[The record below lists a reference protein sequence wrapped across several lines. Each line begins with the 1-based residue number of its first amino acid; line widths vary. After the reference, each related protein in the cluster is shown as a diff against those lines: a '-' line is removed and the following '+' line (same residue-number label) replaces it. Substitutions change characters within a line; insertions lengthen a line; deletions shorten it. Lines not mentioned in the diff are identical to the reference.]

1 MSKIQKRVAESS
13 SFNLLTVYLTFIF
26 SIMNT
31 FVLARLLAPEEWAL
45 IILTLLFI
53 KVAIFFTNLFPP
65 NAQESIQYYIPYLT
79 SKGHQYG
86 AKRNFISHVYKIR
99 LLNGFFISL
108 LYLVIIS
115 LSFLNIILFTII
127 IIMSPMIICKVLID
141 LNDSVLFAYH
151 KFKLVFIT
159 RILSPITITTFNFL
173 IYFFQLE
180 DPIFLIAYAYL
191 LGTVISSSLS
201 IILIL
206 KLIFTEN
213 NKEKLSLSYKSSDYY
228 EIHKKYGIYLIVADL
243 SGLISGLIIN
253 LLFLEFEFIIFITY
267 ITICQISATS
277 ALMFSSSNPESYI
290 SIFSEINYED
300 NPKTY
305 QTLFY
310 ELNNF
315 LMIFVCIIVA
325 IMFFYIEFYIV
336 VIYSTRY
343 FVILGAIRL
352 FLFTAFAQVIINNLM
367 ILTLSTNNTKINA
380 EYGIVK
386 MIIDI
391 SLTIIA
397 LIFFDF
403 YTLIIF
409 YLIGSFLMTF
419 VMVILINKQTELQ
432 FRFTIFFK
440 PLIIFLISFLIIFPL
455 NYIINISYF
464 DKAYINFFI
473 NGTIKFGVFAIVFYL
488 IFYYTKLIT
497 KEEFRKMIEIIPI
510 LNSNNILIK
519 WIVRKIEFFLPSK

>member
-1 MSKIQKRVAESS
+1 
-13 SFNLLTVYLTFIF
+13 
-26 SIMNT
+26 
-31 FVLARLLAPEEWAL
+31 
-45 IILTLLFI
+45 
-53 KVAIFFTNLFPP
+53 
-65 NAQESIQYYIPYLT
+65 
-79 SKGHQYG
+79 
-86 AKRNFISHVYKIR
+86 
-99 LLNGFFISL
+99 
-108 LYLVIIS
+108 
-115 LSFLNIILFTII
+115 
-127 IIMSPMIICKVLID
+127 MIICKVLID

-409 YLIGSFLMTF
+409 YLIG
-419 VMVILINKQTELQ
+419 
-432 FRFTIFFK
+432 
-440 PLIIFLISFLIIFPL
+440 
-455 NYIINISYF
+455 
-464 DKAYINFFI
+464 
-473 NGTIKFGVFAIVFYL
+473 
-488 IFYYTKLIT
+488 
-497 KEEFRKMIEIIPI
+497 
-510 LNSNNILIK
+510 
-519 WIVRKIEFFLPSK
+519 